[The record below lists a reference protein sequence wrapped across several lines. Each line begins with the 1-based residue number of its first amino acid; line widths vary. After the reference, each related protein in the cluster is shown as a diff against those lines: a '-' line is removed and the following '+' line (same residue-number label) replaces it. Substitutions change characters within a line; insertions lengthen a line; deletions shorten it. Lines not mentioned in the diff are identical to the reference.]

1 MGIVRRRIR
10 QAPAAPVGSP
20 ATESFPTNH
29 PEVIDRM
36 RTTLNTPKR
45 GAALGGTLLVISI
58 LAIGGLMVWNALRGG
73 TADGDAPRVL
83 EIEMLDADGDIRFST
98 DRIEA
103 RRGDVIRFVQQGD
116 MPHNVQFVRNSAP
129 DGVELGDAWMGPYL
143 SSKGEVY
150 ELEIDE
156 RFADGEYEFVCTPH
170 IGFEMRGT
178 LVVSGGNVEAA
189 EPGTSR
195 TAHERPE
202 VTGQEGLQEL
212 EYAVADDGTKEFHLT
227 AERIRWETKEGNLAD
242 AMAYNRMIPGPLIRV
257 TEGDRVRITVE
268 NRMDEPH
275 TTHWH
280 GLFVPNN
287 MDGVP
292 GISQDPIEPGDSF
305 TYEFVAD
312 PAGTRLYHSH
322 FNAASQEAAGLY
334 GMFVIEEENPPASRQ
349 VDREEQW
356 ILGDGP
362 LGYVINGKEFPLTQ
376 PIEMKLGERIKLRI
390 ANLGGM
396 YHPMHMHGGFF
407 TVVAKDGFPMD
418 VPQKMNT
425 LSVAPGETY
434 DVILDPQFGGT
445 WIWHCHVLSHV
456 TGPRD
461 ADGNETAG
469 GMIGVVIVDDGG
481 THLADM
487 SNHTHH

>member
-1 MGIVRRRIR
+1 MRANAFTAHIKPALSGAYLFLVALALVGASACTGAAGEEARR
-10 QAPAAPVGSP
+10 
-20 ATESFPTNH
+20 TESR
-29 PEVIDRM
+29 VID
-36 RTTLNTPKR
+36 
-45 GAALGGTLLVISI
+45 V
-58 LAIGGLMVWNALRGG
+58 
-73 TADGDAPRVL
+73 
-83 EIEMLDADGDIRFST
+83 EMLDADGKMRFSS

-103 RRGDVIRFVQQGD
+103 RRGDVVRFVQRGD

-129 DGVELGDAWMGPYL
+129 DGVELGDAWTGPYL
-143 SSKGEVY
+143 NMKGEVY

-156 RFADGEYEFVCTPH
+156 RFADGEYDFVCTPH
-170 IGFEMRGT
+170 VGFEMKGT
-178 LVVSGGNVEAA
+178 LVVSGGSVGAV
-189 EPGTSR
+189 EPGATR
-195 TAHERPE
+195 EGNVVPE
-202 VTGQEGLQEL
+202 IVGEQGLKEL
-212 EYAVADDGTKEFHLT
+212 EYTVGDGGVKEFHLM
-227 AERIRWETKEGNLAD
+227 AERIRWETKEGSLAD

-268 NRMDEPH
+268 NRLDEPH

-280 GLFVPNN
+280 GLFVPND

-322 FNAASQEAAGLY
+322 FNAMSQEGAGLY
-334 GMFVIEEENPPASRQ
+334 GMFVIEEKDPPASRQ
-349 VDREEQW
+349 ADREEQW

-362 LGYVINGKEFPLTQ
+362 LGYVINGKEFPLIE
-376 PIEMKLGERIKLRI
+376 PIEMTLGERVKLRI

-407 TVVAKDGFPMD
+407 TVVAKDGFGLD

-445 WIWHCHVLSHV
+445 WIWHCHVLSHA

-461 ADGNETAG
+461 ADGNETAA
-469 GMIGVVIVDDGG
+469 GMIGVVVVHDGE
-481 THLADM
+481 TQLVDM
-487 SNHTHH
+487 SEHTHH